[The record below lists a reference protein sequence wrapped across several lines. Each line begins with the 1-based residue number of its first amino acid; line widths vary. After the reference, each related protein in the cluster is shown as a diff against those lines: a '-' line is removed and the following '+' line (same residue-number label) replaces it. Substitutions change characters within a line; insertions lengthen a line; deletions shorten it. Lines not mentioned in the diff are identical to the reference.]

1 MDKISSPH
9 IHLHTSVNEVMRQVI
24 FALVPG
30 IIVSIWFLGSGI
42 LVHCFLAVCFALFF
56 EAIMLKLRKRPLEDF
71 MVDGSAILTG
81 LLFALTITPFA
92 PWWVSLS
99 GICFAIVIAKHLY
112 GGLGYNIFNPA
123 MAGYVFVL
131 ICFPVELN
139 YWPTMLNN
147 VGTGD
152 GGVIESLKIIF
163 IGLPHEGLDSLSGA
177 TPLAF
182 TKTQL
187 SGMAMLSEFSNGP
200 LFGVLGGKGWEWIG
214 VAFLTGGVWLMINGI
229 IKWQIPVVVL
239 LTLFSFSLIFHG
251 YDPER
256 YASSMF
262 NVFTGGTLLAAFFI
276 ATDPVTAASTPRGKI
291 VYAVGIGLLTYVIRT
306 WGGYPDGIAFAVLMM
321 NAAVPFIDNVTR
333 PDVFGKTE
341 P

>member
-1 MDKISSPH
+1 MDENQNISPPH
-9 IHLHTSVNEVMRQVI
+9 IHSQTSVNDVMQQVI

-30 IIVSIWFLGSGI
+30 IIVSTWILGWGV
-42 LVHCFLAVCFALFF
+42 LVHCLLAVSFALAF
-56 EAIMLKLRKRPLEDF
+56 EAIMLKLRKRPLQVFLFDR
-71 MVDGSAILTG
+71 SAIITG

-92 PWWVSLS
+92 PWWVTVS
-99 GICFAIVIAKHLY
+99 GLCFAIVIAKHLY

-139 YWPTMLNN
+139 YWPIVNDYPDL
-147 VGTGD
+147 
-152 GGVIESLKIIF
+152 IECLRMIF
-163 IGLPHEGLDSLSGA
+163 SDLPTERLDSLSGA

-182 TKTQL
+182 TKSQL

-200 LFGVLGGKGWEWIG
+200 LFGALGGKGWEWIG
-214 VAFLTGGVWLMINGI
+214 LAFLSGGIWLIVKGI
-229 IKWQIPVVVL
+229 IKWQIPLVMVF
-239 LTLFSFSLIFHG
+239 TLFLFSLVFHG

-262 NVFTGGTLLAAFFI
+262 NLFTGGTLLAAFFI
-276 ATDPVTAASTPRGKI
+276 ATDPVTASATPRGTI
-291 VYAVGIGLLTYVIRT
+291 IYAAGIGILTYVIRT
-306 WGGYPDGIAFAVLMM
+306 WGSYPDGIAFAVLIM

-333 PDVFGKTE
+333 PDVFGE
-341 P
+341 IAQ